1 MKKIIAAVVILLF
14 ITSCQGQEKKKLT
27 PKESSSVVKIVKTEA
42 QWKKELTPD
51 EYEVLRNRGTER
63 PFTGKYEKTTA
74 KGKYACA
81 ACGNLLFTSEAK
93 FHSGSGWPSFDKEI
107 KGSVNFTGDNSLG
120 MERTE
125 LECARCGGHL
135 GHIFDDGP
143 TKTGNRLCINSV
155 SLKFIPEK

>member
-1 MKKIIAAVVILLF
+1 MKKIVLALFILTC
-14 ITSCQGQEKKKLT
+14 ITSCQGQEKKKMSPAPNSTLT
-27 PKESSSVVKIVKTEA
+27 KIVKTNT
-42 QWKKELTPD
+42 QWKKELTP
-51 EYEVLRNRGTER
+51 EQYEVLRNKGTER
-63 PFTGKYEKTTA
+63 PFTGEYEKTTA
-74 KGKYACA
+74 KGKYLCA
-81 ACGNLLFTSEAK
+81 ACGNLLFSSEAK

-107 KGSVNFTGDNSLG
+107 KGSVNFTGDNTLG

-125 LECARCGGHL
+125 LECAKCDGHL